1 MLRMANWRLSLVNN
15 SSMSYH
21 NGVQA
26 AVSNPVF
33 TDGANPTA
41 YTSVDEARA
50 FRASGGLAVVT
61 YAQSTAPGG
70 AAVYD
75 ALEQGPSAFCAPVL
89 SRVMYG
95 WTLQHGAGWN
105 DAYTIAGRHC
115 PCPPFNALLL

>member
-1 MLRMANWRLSLVNN
+1 MP
-15 SSMSYH
+15 YH

-33 TDGANPTA
+33 TDGANPPA

-50 FRASGGLAVVT
+50 FRASGGLAVIT
-61 YAQSTAPGG
+61 YAQSTEPGV

-75 ALEQGPSAFCAPVL
+75 ALEQGPPAFCAPVL
-89 SRVMYG
+89 SRVLDG
-95 WTLQHGAGWN
+95 WKLQRAAGWN

-115 PCPPFNALLL
+115 PCLPFNTLLL